1 MGSHVLAASSH
12 GTPDHHHPAST
23 GSLARQPGTPAL
35 PQRACAGYL
44 PGRRRNALRTL
55 RVRGRAAVFPP
66 ELWGHSAAAGLARL
80 TPVGVFLAAV
90 IYAPV
95 VETVLGQVLP
105 IEAAHRLGA
114 PPLACV
120 LLSALVF
127 ACGHYLNGGLA
138 HGTTSFFS
146 GMLFACAYVNMRW
159 AGIAPAVLAAATAHA
174 VQNVTVLFLIGP
186 LFPAWA

>member
-1 MGSHVLAASSH
+1 MAHRITTIPPRLVHWRAS
-12 GTPDHHHPAST
+12 
-23 GSLARQPGTPAL
+23 LE
-35 PQRACAGYL
+35 
-44 PGRRRNALRTL
+44 RRRYRSALALGTCLGVAGTL
-55 RVRGRAAVFPP
+55 CVLCVSTVVLQFFPP
-66 ELWGHSAAAGLARL
+66 ELWGHSAADGLARL

-138 HGTTSFFS
+138 HGMTSFFS

-174 VQNVTVLFLIGP
+174 VQNGTVLFLIGP